1 MVNKYE
7 NNQARTLT
15 RFLKRINKGEDPML
29 LRREANKLLTNIG
42 PKDIVIAERNLI
54 DDGYSIQIVQLLSA
68 TFMLMGIIEDK
79 RKDPR
84 ASLPANHILRTVLV
98 EHDLIRC
105 FVADLNDAT
114 EAIQQMEE
122 LTDVNCEFRK
132 LAHVTE
138 HLNIIKEHIL
148 REDDVIFPY
157 LKKFGKISL
166 CQVAQGDHV
175 VVNTVI
181 DDLTRLILS
190 FNQISFKEFKLG
202 LATITEH
209 LSSIVL
215 EHISQEDILLYP
227 IALGMITDKKIWSQM
242 KALCDDIG
250 YCCLHLKG

>member
-1 MVNKYE
+1 MIEKYE
-7 NNQARTLT
+7 NNRARTLT

-29 LRREANKLLTNIG
+29 LRKEANKLLTNIG
-42 PKDIVIAERNLI
+42 PKDIVTAEQNLV

-84 ASLPANHILRTVLV
+84 ASLQANHILRTVFV

-105 FVADLNDAT
+105 FIADLNDVAET
-114 EAIQQMEE
+114 IQEMEL
-122 LTDVNCEFRK
+122 LTDISSEFRK

-138 HLNIIKEHIL
+138 HINIIKGHIE
-148 REDDVIFPY
+148 REDDIIFPY

-166 CQVAQGDHV
+166 CQVAQGDHIAI
-175 VVNTVI
+175 NTVI

-202 LATITEH
+202 LTTITDH

-227 IALGMITDKKIWSQM
+227 IALGMITNEKIWSQM